1 MASLQITITDA
12 GRAEVIN
19 AANNGTAPITITQVG
34 VGTGQYSPD
43 PAATAL
49 QAELKRLDTISGT
62 VVADDTISVTITD
75 ESNDAYTVNEFGL
88 YTDNGT
94 LFAVYSHATDSVVQK
109 STSGNLLMTVDV
121 VLSTLDATNLT
132 FGDTSFSNPPASETV
147 KGVIELADEAE
158 ALAGIDNLR
167 AMTPAK
173 VFQAFQQF
181 GWFDADAVDW
191 PNPQLDDITGV
202 RPGLYFAGIEQVDKP
217 SSAYG
222 LVFFYK
228 YDETY
233 WQVYLSGYVENPS
246 TYLFH
251 RKYYA
256 VTGTWTEWL
265 AEINS
270 KNLENFFSGSSN
282 SLNTNGYQ
290 FLPGGLIFQWGEKN
304 ITTTG
309 TQVGGGYEG
318 SDDVSWPITFPNK
331 CLHAQASPVDV
342 GGTVAEENAWLSG
355 ALNNGGARGYVS
367 SRFANT
373 TMTIRYFSIGR

>member
-49 QAELKRLDTISGT
+49 QAELKRLDTMSGT

-94 LFAVYSHATDSVVQK
+94 LFAVYSHPTDSVVQK

-132 FGDTSFSNPPASETV
+132 FGDTSFSNPPASEIV
-147 KGVIELADEAE
+147 KGVIEIADEDE
-158 ALAGIDNLR
+158 ALAGTDDLR

-181 GWFDADAVDW
+181 GLGTTRQAFVEDFHDASIPSGFYNW
-191 PNPQLDDITGV
+191 NETSLNP
-202 RPGLYFAGIEQVDKP
+202 PPF
-217 SSAYG
+217 
-222 LVFFYK
+222 
-228 YDETY
+228 
-233 WQVYLSGYVENPS
+233 
-246 TYLFH
+246 
-251 RKYYA
+251 
-256 VTGTWTEWL
+256 TGTGGTGGGAVKFSRTLANDDPNQAAGWIACFASGNGADSTEAAWY
-265 AEINS
+265 ICNS
-270 KNLENFFSGSSN
+270 NAAGEWGPWRRVVHEGDFDSSFGANGS
-282 SLNTNGYQ
+282 YQ
-290 FLPGGLIFQWGEKN
+290 KLPGGWIIQRGKR
-304 ITTTG
+304 
-309 TQVGGGYEG
+309 GGIADGDTVTFTIPFPAACEG
-318 SDDVSWPITFPNK
+318 VLLTDVANSNAESDVEIMSVRSGSPTRNGFVVHGRRSDGVVVS
-331 CLHAQASPVDV
+331 
-342 GGTVAEENAWLSG
+342 
-355 ALNNGGARGYVS
+355 YS
-367 SRFANT
+367 SLEYLA
-373 TMTIRYFSIGR
+373 IGR

>member
-88 YTDNGT
+88 YTGSGT
-94 LFAVYSHATDSVVQK
+94 LFAVYSHPTDSVVQK

-158 ALAGIDNLR
+158 ALEGLDDVR
-167 AMTPAK
+167 AMTPLK
-173 VFQAFQQF
+173 VLQAIN
-181 GWFDADAVDW
+181 GLFD
-191 PNPQLDDITGV
+191 
-202 RPGLYFAGIEQVDKP
+202 
-217 SSAYG
+217 
-222 LVFFYK
+222 
-228 YDETY
+228 
-233 WQVYLSGYVENPS
+233 
-246 TYLFH
+246 
-251 RKYYA
+251 
-256 VTGTWTEWL
+256 
-265 AEINS
+265 
-270 KNLENFFSGSSN
+270 SSN
-282 SLNTNGYQ
+282 IGKGWQKLSSGIMLQWGITDQISTTSEGVLINTPVSFPNAFFLVLGSDNG
-290 FLPGGLIFQWGEKN
+290 PGCHSIGATPEGLSAFRAWSRRPSDGALTGDVNNKTIFQ
-304 ITTTG
+304 
-309 TQVGGGYEG
+309 Y
-318 SDDVSWPITFPNK
+318 
-331 CLHAQASPVDV
+331 LA
-342 GGTVAEENAWLSG
+342 
-355 ALNNGGARGYVS
+355 
-367 SRFANT
+367 
-373 TMTIRYFSIGR
+373 IGC